1 MITIEENVPLAPFTS
16 FEIGGPARYLATA
29 TTVAQLREA
38 LLFAR
43 TQRVPFAILG
53 GGSNLLVSDAGFPG
67 IIIRLKMNGVEIT
80 GCDIEAEAGVDFTG
94 LVHRTAQLGLTGM
107 ESLAGIPGQLGGAV
121 RGNAGAYGS
130 STGELTAKVTALDT
144 ETLEPVTL
152 ERAACGF
159 SYRNSRFKKER
170 RLVVVSARL
179 SLAQGDPDLARQKVE
194 ATLAKRHA
202 RNLQCERSA
211 GSFFMNPVVGD
222 QELIRRF
229 EENQKVRCREN
240 RIPAGWLIDQAGLR
254 NTRVG
259 AAMVSGVHANYLVN
273 SGGASALEIME
284 LAALVKQKVRETMGV
299 DLQEEVSCLGFAAA

>member
-16 FEIGGPARYLATA
+16 FEIGGPARFLATA
-29 TTVAQLREA
+29 TTVAELREA

-43 TQRVPFAILG
+43 RHRLPFAILG
-53 GGSNLLVSDAGFPG
+53 GGSNLLVNDAGFPG
-67 IIIRLKMNGVEIT
+67 VVIRLKIEDVVVT
-80 GCDIEAEAGVDFTG
+80 GSDIEAEAGVDFTG
-94 LVHRTAQLGLTGM
+94 LVHRVSQLGLSGM

-130 STGELTAKVTALDT
+130 STGELTAEVTALDT
-144 ETLEPVTL
+144 DTLELVRL
-152 ERAACGF
+152 EREACGF

-179 SLAQGDPDLARQKVE
+179 SLTQGDRELAIQKVA

-211 GSFFMNPVVGD
+211 GSFFMNPVVSD
-222 QELIRRF
+222 RELIQRF
-229 EENQKVRCREN
+229 EENQKVHCREN

-254 NTRVG
+254 NSRVG

-273 SGGASALEIME
+273 SGGASAREIMD
-284 LAALVKQKVRETMGV
+284 LAALVKQRVREAMGV
-299 DLQEEVSCLGFAAA
+299 ELQEEVSYLDLPSG